1 MTSGKPAR
9 RQNDGSQ
16 KAKNKKYVLKR
27 LWDYL
32 TYYKL
37 KLALAIFLTI
47 IANLLS
53 LVGPYLTGRTVSA
66 IADVDLDAVA
76 YSLEGDLLYYQIKED
91 DKVLLLDLA
100 LIKDAL
106 GNDNIEVVKATKAN
120 YDPSGYATITLS
132 NGIIVDSRNTTQNQN
147 PTIQFELTNNA
158 IRWGYGDDFYQL
170 ISFTTLYNATEASL
184 NSGVQYDLVFLFAGL
199 MIVFYIISSIL
210 NYILSIAM
218 VKISQSVVYKMRQ
231 DVFKKL
237 TEVPIS
243 FFDQNQ
249 TGDIISKISYDIDT
263 INTSLATDVISIFT
277 SLITVVISFVMML
290 IMSPILSLV
299 FLVTIP
305 LSFYFTKTLSKVVKK
320 KYRLRNMKLGELNGF
335 AEEMITGQKTIQSYV
350 GEERVLERFNEINR
364 AASDASYKAGYFS
377 TIVGPTVNFI
387 SNLSVTLVGVFGG
400 ILYFAGDI
408 RLGTLTSFTLY
419 SRRFSG
425 PINQMSNIFADIQSA
440 LAAAER
446 VFGLID
452 LKPEKADIEE
462 AIEYHDVKGKIEFEH
477 VNFSYD
483 KKTPVIRDLSFYAEK
498 GKVVAIVGP
507 TGAGKTTLV
516 NLLMRFYDIDS
527 GFIKADDVEIS
538 NYTRS
543 SLRKAYA
550 MVLQDTWLFSGSIS
564 DNIAYGNDN
573 PTQNEIIEACKK
585 AKIHDFIEAL
595 PDGYDTILSDEGL
608 NISKGQKQLLVIAR
622 AMLSKTNMLILDEAT
637 SNVDTQTE
645 IHIQQAMLKLME
657 NKTSFVIAHRLSTI
671 QNADWILVMND
682 GNIVEQGVHDKLI
695 EEKGFYYKLYQ
706 AQFE

>member
-1 MTSGKPAR
+1 MMYAGKQR
-9 RQNDGSQ
+9 NKQNDGGQ

-32 TYYKL
+32 IFYKR
-37 KLALAIFLTI
+37 KLILAIFLTI
-47 IANLLS
+47 LSNLLS
-53 LVGPYLTGRTVSA
+53 LIGPYLTGRTVSA
-66 IADVDLDAVA
+66 M
-76 YSLEGDLLYYQIKED
+76 ED
-91 DKVLLLDLA
+91 
-100 LIKDAL
+100 
-106 GNDNIEVVKATKAN
+106 GVKF
-120 YDPSGYATITLS
+120 D
-132 NGIIVDSRNTTQNQN
+132 Q
-147 PTIQFELTNNA
+147 
-158 IRWGYGDDFYQL
+158 
-170 ISFTTLYNATEASL
+170 
-184 NSGVQYDLVFLFAGL
+184 VFILAGL
-199 MIVFYIISSIL
+199 MILFYLLSSIL

-218 VKISQSVVYKMRQ
+218 VRISQSVVYKMRQ

-237 TEVPIS
+237 TEVPVS
-243 FFDQNQ
+243 YFDQNQ

-299 FLVTIP
+299 FIVTIP
-305 LSFYFTKTLSKVVKK
+305 LSFFFTRTLSRIVKK
-320 KYRLRNMKLGELNGF
+320 KYRHRNMKLGELNGF

-350 GEERVLERFNEINR
+350 GEERILERFDEINDE
-364 AASDASYKAGYFS
+364 ASDASYKAGYFS

-400 ILYFAGDI
+400 ILYFEGAI
-408 RLGTLTSFTLY
+408 KLGTLTSFTLY

-452 LKPEKADIEE
+452 QAPEVKDQED
-462 AIEYHDVKGKIEFEH
+462 AIIYDDVKGQIEFEH

-483 KKTPVIRDLSFYAEK
+483 KKTPIIQDLNFYAEP
-498 GKVVAIVGP
+498 GKVVAVVGP

-527 GFIKADDVEIS
+527 GKITADSVEITH
-538 NYTRS
+538 YTRS
-543 SLRKAYA
+543 SLRKSFS
-550 MVLQDTWLFSGSIS
+550 MVLQDTWLFTGSIY
-564 DNIAYGNDN
+564 DNIAYGNGN
-573 PTQNEIIEACKK
+573 PSHEAIIEACKK
-585 AKIHDFIEAL
+585 AKIHDFIMAL
-595 PDGYDTILSDEGL
+595 PEGYDTVLSDEGL

-622 AMLSKTNMLILDEAT
+622 AMLSNTKMLILDEAT

-645 IHIQQAMLKLME
+645 IHIQQAMLHLME

-671 QNADWILVMND
+671 QNADWILVMKD
-682 GNIVEQGVHDKLI
+682 GNIIEQGKHDKLMQQN
-695 EEKGFYYKLYQ
+695 GFYHKLYQ